1 MANKNALREATA
13 AIKAGANAETT
24 VTLCKNTISDLKKL
38 PAEQKEK
45 PAAVLGVLAQ
55 NEATA
60 AVIVREGALNPLVQL
75 LGGFDGGASAAAN
88 ALSALANLHQRYR
101 QAIAKAGAL
110 APATPNRWS
119 WSLLFECEG
128 DDGRRTVVQLH
139 RTCSRAAV
147 CRQSGETKV

>member
-1 MANKNALREATA
+1 MANKNALREATV

-110 APATPNRWS
+110 APLVSIGQKRVPSRERYQPSTAAHEGSPRVDLS
-119 WSLLFECEG
+119 WCIV
-128 DDGRRTVVQLH
+128 R
-139 RTCSRAAV
+139 
-147 CRQSGETKV
+147 

>member
-110 APATPNRWS
+110 APLV
-119 WSLLFECEG
+119 SLTKTG
-128 DDGRRTVVQLH
+128 SNKARRH
-139 RTCSRAAV
+139 RIYLAR
-147 CRQSGETKV
+147 

>member
-60 AVIVREGALNPLVQL
+60 AVIVLPDENTLPKARFPWLRDLMDRLDL
-75 LGGFDGGASAAAN
+75 L
-88 ALSALANLHQRYR
+88 H
-101 QAIAKAGAL
+101 
-110 APATPNRWS
+110 
-119 WSLLFECEG
+119 
-128 DDGRRTVVQLH
+128 
-139 RTCSRAAV
+139 
-147 CRQSGETKV
+147 